1 MGKSSSIDRLDRIVV
16 NGDRAP
22 ENKKGLIFASMK
34 LLFVCIQNS
43 KRSQMA
49 EAFAHMHGQGKVE
62 AYSAGSRPSGTVDP
76 MAIEAMKEKGYDLS
90 THRSKGL
97 HEVPEGGYDA
107 VVTMGCGEE
116 CPWIPADKREDW
128 QLPDPSGADE
138 LRRVR
143 EMIEQEVS
151 ELLRD
156 VQENE

>member
-1 MGKSSSIDRLDRIVV
+1 
-16 NGDRAP
+16 
-22 ENKKGLIFASMK
+22 MK
-34 LLFVCIQNS
+34 LLFLCVENS

-49 EAFAHMHGQGKVE
+49 EAFANMHGQDDTE

-97 HEVPEGGYDA
+97 HEIPEGPYDV

-128 QLPDPSGADE
+128 DLPDPTDAKT
-138 LRRVR
+138 LQQVR
-143 EMIEQEVS
+143 EMIEQEVV
-151 ELLRD
+151 ELLQD